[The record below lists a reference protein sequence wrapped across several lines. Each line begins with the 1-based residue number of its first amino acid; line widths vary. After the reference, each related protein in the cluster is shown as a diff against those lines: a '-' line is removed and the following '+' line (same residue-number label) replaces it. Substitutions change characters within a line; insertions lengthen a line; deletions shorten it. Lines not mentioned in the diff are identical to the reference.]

1 MWNITKLNTMETEI
15 IETPTTEVVKK
26 ETTEEAMI
34 KALEAQGLSNDFIAE
49 ALKVI
54 VTTAVTQNNQGTVI
68 IDYHARLKAIQTILK
83 VKDKRYDNS
92 WVNLNFFQ
100 APSVKDLKY

>member
-1 MWNITKLNTMETEI
+1 METEL
-15 IETPTTEVVKK
+15 IEAPVTEVVKK
-26 ETTEEAMI
+26 ESTEEAMI

-54 VTTAVTQNNQGTVI
+54 VTTAVTQNNKGDII

-83 VKDKRYDNS
+83 VKDKRYDNGG
-92 WVNLNFFQ
+92 VNVNFFQ
-100 APSVKDLKY
+100 APSIKDLKY